1 MRCPCGSG
9 SPYDECCARYHGGE
23 RAPTAVALMRS
34 RYCAFAVG
42 DTDYLLRTWH
52 PDTRPEALEL
62 EPGQRW
68 LHLEVLSWTGGGVL
82 DAEGE
87 VEFRA
92 HYRWSGGREELHERS
107 AFRRVDGA
115 WAYVE
120 ALG

>member
-1 MRCPCGSG
+1 MLRPL
-9 SPYDECCARYHGGE
+9 PRRRARADGRG
-23 RAPTAVALMRS
+23 ADALALLGVRG
-34 RYCAFAVG
+34 G

-52 PDTRPEALEL
+52 PDTRPEGLEL
-62 EPGQRW
+62 EPGQKW
-68 LHLEVLSWTGGGVL
+68 LRLEVLSWTGGGVL